1 MGWFQCLEAG
11 RGDEEGGESAEGIGE
26 HHEVARVAGGPE
38 PEEGDEG
45 GAADGAEEPVGFDL
59 FGGAE
64 EFGEGCEDG
73 GDGPGEEHEEDA
85 GYEGEASI
93 SERRLEKRSGA
104 LPAVMVSRCIWLDQR
119 VTREWTLRWVSR
131 RTR

>member
-1 MGWFQCLEAG
+1 MKRAA
-11 RGDEEGGESAEGIGE
+11 ESAEGIGE

-45 GAADGAEEPVGFDL
+45 GAADGAEEPDGFDL

-73 GDGPGEEHEEDA
+73 GDVPGEEHEEDA
-85 GYEGEASI
+85 GDEGGGSVPGEEA
-93 SERRLEKRSGA
+93 GVA
-104 LPAVMVSRCIWLDQR
+104 VGGLPTVMVSRCIWLDQR